1 MREKLIEL
9 IKQVDE
15 RCDAT
20 SCMKC
25 EYRGKGLSCGRYM
38 LADYLIKNGVKIPT
52 MCKNC
57 KDYRPVISNGEPM
70 HYGICVNTHDNVPW
84 AILRHRYEGDS
95 CSYGIP
101 KESEE

>member
-15 RCDAT
+15 RCEAT

-38 LADYLIKNGVKIPT
+38 LADYLIENGVVIPVRCGE
-52 MCKNC
+52 CKFLETSGTWE
-57 KDYRPVISNGEPM
+57 DGISDECGLYIISDM
-70 HYGICVNTHDNVPW
+70 DDIDTSYCHYGK
-84 AILRHRYEGDS
+84 
-95 CSYGIP
+95 P
-101 KESEE
+101 KEREK